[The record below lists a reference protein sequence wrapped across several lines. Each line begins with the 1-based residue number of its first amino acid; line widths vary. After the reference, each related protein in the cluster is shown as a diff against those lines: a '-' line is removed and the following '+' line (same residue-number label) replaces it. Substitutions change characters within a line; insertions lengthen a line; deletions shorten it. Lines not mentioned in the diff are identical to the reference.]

1 MGGGGGEED
10 DDGDL
15 EAEDRGRGGDGL
27 VEEEDKG
34 GGRLQIRRCDFHV
47 SQCLIVL

>member
-10 DDGDL
+10 DDVDL
-15 EAEDRGRGGDGL
+15 EAEDREGDGL

-34 GGRLQIRRCDFHV
+34 GGRLQ
-47 SQCLIVL
+47 